1 MLTITCREAL
11 SMNFRSLFGFAAAL
25 AVVLCASFALAQDDL
40 MVDQVDPAQEE
51 TAHVDDNSDCGS
63 DCCEVCCDTGSFF
76 FGAEATFFK
85 YHDANGVED
94 GDLGGDDTEF
104 DNDANLRLTA
114 GYVGCDGLG
123 ARVRYW
129 DYDEVAV
136 AAGNDAIF
144 VDTYTL
150 DFEVFQTL
158 DVGSCTCVEVSG
170 GVRYNDFF
178 FIREDGAADVTAFD
192 GLGGII
198 GIKAHRDICGGF
210 GVCAGLR
217 EVILADDMFQNGLDD
232 ETDVI
237 RNVTEIALGVNYA
250 SCNWSIHAGYEWQI
264 WSNYVESAGPFNLDR
279 EMSDIGFAGF
289 VVGAEYA
296 Y

>member
-1 MLTITCREAL
+1 MLTITSQGGPLHEFSFL
-11 SMNFRSLFGFAAAL
+11 VLFGRRAGRR
-25 AVVLCASFALAQDDL
+25 VVRRFVRFCSGRPDGRSGR
-40 MVDQVDPAQEE
+40 P
-51 TAHVDDNSDCGS
+51 
-63 DCCEVCCDTGSFF
+63 
-76 FGAEATFFK
+76 GAGRNRARRRLQRKEATFFR

-94 GDLGGDDTEF
+94 GDAGGDDTEF

-237 RNVTEIALGVNYA
+237 RNVTEIALGVNYT

-279 EMSDIGFAGF
+279 EMSDIGFVGF